1 MSGLMVTFSVFYLC
15 NTTGGVYH
23 DCLVHDIDLIC
34 WILGEYP
41 KQVYAN
47 AHSFSSEIADMGDV
61 DTVAAVMK
69 FSSGTLAM
77 IDTSRDSRYGY
88 DQRIEV

>member
-1 MSGLMVTFSVFYLC
+1 M
-15 NTTGGVYH
+15 YH

-34 WILGEYP
+34 WILGAFP
-41 KQVYAN
+41 KQVYAA
-47 AHSFSSEIADMGDV
+47 AHSFVSEIGEMDDV

-69 FSSGTLAM
+69 FESGTLAI

-88 DQRIEV
+88 DQRIEVKMGEK